1 MKKAIG
7 IIILGL
13 LLTPSVGAV
22 EFNFQKVYEIPG
34 KSADEIRT
42 AFGETKFV
50 IEETALNKVSGALDL
65 VVGKTKKS
73 ENTGKIIC
81 DITPKLLPRVNENFD
96 GDIILETK
104 EGRYRLT
111 ISNMIS
117 ISGIPLTKM
126 AKHAQK
132 ACIKDLEKWADS
144 KFEQVKAFSSDW

>member
-1 MKKAIG
+1 MKKLLG
-7 IIILGL
+7 IVVLGFM
-13 LLTPSVGAV
+13 LTPSVGAE

-50 IEETALNKVSGALDL
+50 IEETGLNKISGALDL
-65 VVGKTKKS
+65 VVGKTKKP

-81 DITPKLLPRVNENFD
+81 DISPKLLPRINENFD

-111 ISNMIS
+111 ITNMIS
-117 ISGIPLTKM
+117 TSGVPLTKM
-126 AKHAQK
+126 TEYAQK
-132 ACIKDLEKWADS
+132 ACKKDLKKWADS
-144 KFEQVKAFSSDW
+144 KFEQVKAFNSDW

>member
-1 MKKAIG
+1 MKKLLG
-7 IIILGL
+7 IVVVGL
-13 LLTPSVGAV
+13 LLNTSVGAE

-42 AFGETKFV
+42 AFGEIKFV
-50 IEETALNKVSGALDL
+50 IEETGLNKISGALDL

-81 DITPKLLPRVNENFD
+81 DISPKLLPRINENFD

-111 ISNMIS
+111 ITNMIS
-117 ISGIPLTKM
+117 TSGVPLTKM
-126 AKHAQK
+126 TEYAQK
-132 ACIKDLEKWADS
+132 ACKKDLKKWADS
-144 KFEQVKAFSSDW
+144 KFEQVKAFNSDW

>member
-1 MKKAIG
+1 MKKLLG
-7 IIILGL
+7 IVVVGL
-13 LLTPSVGAV
+13 LLNTSVGAE

-50 IEETALNKVSGALDL
+50 IEETGLNKISGALDL

-81 DITPKLLPRVNENFD
+81 DISPKLLPRINENFD

-111 ISNMIS
+111 ITNMIS
-117 ISGIPLTKM
+117 TSGVPLTKM
-126 AKHAQK
+126 TEYAQK
-132 ACIKDLEKWADS
+132 ACKKDLKKWADS
-144 KFEQVKAFSSDW
+144 KFEQVKAFNSDW

>member
-1 MKKAIG
+1 MKK
-7 IIILGL
+7 ILGIVVL
-13 LLTPSVGAV
+13 GFMLTPGVGSE

-50 IEETALNKVSGALDL
+50 IEETGLNKISGALDL

-81 DITPKLLPRVNENFD
+81 DISPKLLPRINENFD

-111 ISNMIS
+111 ITNMIS
-117 ISGIPLTKM
+117 TSGVPLTKM
-126 AKHAQK
+126 TEYAQK
-132 ACIKDLEKWADS
+132 ACKKDLKKWADS
-144 KFEQVKAFSSDW
+144 KFEQVKAFNSDW